1 MTTNAA
7 FGAGMAEAPP
17 VGSDPPQNW
26 QKRMPMGFAP
36 RQRAHIVVP
45 GVVGAP
51 PALWPAES
59 CPSFAPHAEQKR
71 LLSGLCVP
79 HVAQS
84 CPTGS
89 SLIEST

>member
-7 FGAGMAEAPP
+7 FGAGMAAPPP
-17 VGSDPPQNW
+17 VGIDAPQNW
-26 QKRMPMGFAP
+26 QKRVPLGFAP

-59 CPSFAPHAEQKR
+59 RPSIAPHAEQKR
-71 LLSGLCVP
+71 LLAGLWVPQVLQTCPAGSARCV
-79 HVAQS
+79 V
-84 CPTGS
+84 
-89 SLIEST
+89 